1 MVRNEMD
8 MDRSRRNII
17 RSLALAPIGWRA
29 YSSVLSSSSKPPT
42 TSRVQYSVNAYSFND
57 ALRSGE
63 LTFGSMMEFAADLGL
78 NAVDLTA
85 YYFGNYP
92 EVPDDKVL
100 FDLKKKA
107 LALGL
112 NIPWTGVRNNFV
124 TPDSKVRASDRELIT
139 NWLRVSATLGAS
151 LMRVFPGFGEHEGF
165 SRAQV
170 KEWMVADFKQCAK
183 KAEEHGVILAM
194 QHHNDF
200 LYRAAEVI
208 YILERVDSEWFGL
221 VLDIG
226 SLRQGD
232 PYTEIEELAPYADYW
247 FIKEFVYINGVAT
260 PVDMQRLAAIIKA
273 VGYRGY
279 LSFESLSAG
288 DPQQIV
294 TSMFKD
300 FRAAYERL

>member
-1 MVRNEMD
+1 MD
-8 MDRSRRNII
+8 TSRRNII
-17 RSLALAPIGWRA
+17 RSLALAPIGWGAR
-29 YSSVLSSSSKPPT
+29 SSVLNSWSKPPA

-63 LTFGSMMEFAADLGL
+63 MTFSSMMEFAANLGL

-151 LMRVFPGFGEHEGF
+151 LMRVFPGFGDHDGF

-170 KEWMVADFKQCAK
+170 KEWMVADFIRCAK
-183 KAEEHGVILAM
+183 KAEEHGVILGM

-208 YILERVDSEWFGL
+208 DILERVDSEWFGL

-232 PYTEIEELAPYADYW
+232 PYAEIEKLAPYANYW
-247 FIKEFVYINGVAT
+247 FIKEFIYVDGVAT
-260 PVDMQRLAAIIKA
+260 PVNMQRLATIIKA

-294 TSMFKD
+294 TSMFNN
-300 FRAAYERL
+300 FRSAYERL

>member
-1 MVRNEMD
+1 

-17 RSLALAPIGWRA
+17 RGLALAPIGWRA
-29 YSSVLSSSSKPPT
+29 HSGVLNPLSKPPA

-63 LTFGSMMEFAADLGL
+63 MTFGSMMEFAANLGL

-85 YYFGNYP
+85 YYFATYP
-92 EVPDDKVL
+92 EVPDNKVL
-100 FDLKKKA
+100 FELKKKA
-107 LALGL
+107 LTLGL

-124 TPDSKVRASDRELIT
+124 TPDKDVRASDRELII

-151 LMRVFPGFGEHEGF
+151 LMRVFPGSGDHDGY

-183 KAEEHGVILAM
+183 KAEEYGIILGM

-208 YILERVDSEWFGL
+208 DILERVDSKWFGL

-226 SLRQGD
+226 SLRQED
-232 PYTEIEELAPYADYW
+232 PYAEIEKLAPYANYW
-247 FIKEFVYINGVAT
+247 FIKEFVYVDGVAT
-260 PVDMQRLAAIIKA
+260 PVDMQRLATIVKA
-273 VGYRGY
+273 VGYYGY
-279 LSFESLSAG
+279 LSFESLSDG
-288 DPQQIV
+288 DPKQIV
-294 TSMFKD
+294 TSLFKD
-300 FRAAYERL
+300 FRAEYEQL